1 MRENAHPD
9 EKARLLGDMAL
20 RLMRTIGVARALVRS
35 GRTLDLRG
43 IEDGV
48 GMLCAQVLDLPPPQ
62 GRTLL
67 TQLQDVLAEVDALG
81 AALSEAHADA
91 LSCGP
96 GG

>member
-1 MRENAHPD
+1 MRENTLPE
-9 EKARLLGDMAL
+9 EKARLLGEMAL

-48 GMLCAQVLDLPPPQ
+48 GLLCAQVLDLPPEQ

-67 TQLQDVLAEVDALG
+67 ARLQDVLADVDAL
-81 AALSEAHADA
+81 ASALSEAHAGA
-91 LSCGP
+91 SSREQ